1 MVESDLD
8 AVVGCVDCF
17 AQMEDQVSC
26 ANVPPPEPVLMGM
39 MQLLYEEQE
48 PKRQKFEDPAL
59 VPPQDQCLAQ
69 HSGSSS
75 ISVSVPNVDDG
86 KANLLEDNI

>member
-48 PKRQKFEDPAL
+48 PKRQEFEDPAL
-59 VPPQDQCLAQ
+59 VPQDQFLAQ
-69 HSGSSS
+69 HSVIFTLYYFIFLS
-75 ISVSVPNVDDG
+75 DWT
-86 KANLLEDNI
+86 